1 MTGVKALPGDKK
13 KEGKDAPLEKLRSM
27 VVGKPTG
34 ISIWKCSFFYV
45 HCEKNLVFF
54 VLFCL
59 VLTTQASRTMM
70 DNDKLGQHC

>member
-1 MTGVKALPGDKK
+1 MTRVRALPRDKK

-54 VLFCL
+54 CFILSCFNYTGL
-59 VLTTQASRTMM
+59 K
-70 DNDKLGQHC
+70 DHDGQ